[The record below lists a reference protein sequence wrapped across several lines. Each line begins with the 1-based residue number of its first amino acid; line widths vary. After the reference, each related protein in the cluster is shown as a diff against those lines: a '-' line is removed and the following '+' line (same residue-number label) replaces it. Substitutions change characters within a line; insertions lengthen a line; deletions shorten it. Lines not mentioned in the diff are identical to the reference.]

1 MPHAGIA
8 QQLCQPPRHACAQMR
23 ARRAKNNNYPSSHI
37 LAGVLARAFD
47 HGKSATVAHS
57 KPLAYTARNVQLTA
71 GGAIK
76 DGVAREDVAPARGF
90 LTRAD
95 RNGAAVQALAHVIVG
110 FSGEMEIQPGNQKCA
125 EALAGAAEK
134 FVASRGM

>member
-1 MPHAGIA
+1 I
-8 QQLCQPPRHACAQMR
+8 RS
-23 ARRAKNNNYPSSHI
+23 RRSENNNHTRSHI
-37 LAGVLARAFD
+37 LASVLTGGFD
-47 HGKSATVAHS
+47 RGKSATVAHS

-76 DGVAREDVAPARGF
+76 DGVAREDVAPARGL

-110 FSGEMEIQPGNQKCA
+110 FSAEMEIQPGNQKCA

>member
-1 MPHAGIA
+1 M
-8 QQLCQPPRHACAQMR
+8 
-23 ARRAKNNNYPSSHI
+23 
-37 LAGVLARAFD
+37 LARAFD
-47 HGKSATVAHS
+47 HGKSPTVAHS
-57 KPLAYTARNVQLTA
+57 KSFAHTPGDIQFAA
-71 GGAIK
+71 GCAIK

-95 RNGAAVQALAHVIVG
+95 RNGAAIQALAQVIVG
-110 FSGEMEIQPGNQKCA
+110 FSAEMEIQPGNQKCA